1 MTSESGFSNF
11 LLILTIIIVS
21 YGSKLSEKEKIYNIA
36 FMVIIYAGIACTCL
50 LHILM
55 HNKTQFCLSTLSY
68 ILDKKGV

>member
-1 MTSESGFSNF
+1 MEAK
-11 LLILTIIIVS
+11 L
-21 YGSKLSEKEKIYNIA
+21 LSEKEKIYNIA